1 MSAVSAVLGAG
12 AVVGERFRVEALAG
26 QGGAGTVYRACDQQT
41 GAVVALKLLHAAS
54 ASPQTTERFLR
65 EIHLLSEIR
74 HPAIVSHVAHGFT
87 AEGRPYLAM
96 EWLDGLDLAK
106 YLQRESLSVADSLLV
121 TRQIAEALAEA
132 HRQGIIHRDLYMLR
146 FPASIRAFPR
156 AWKSTGTNSARSLVA
171 AVRVRVS
178 PCASAAGFLAIWY
191 CWRAAPGLRRLPRRL
206 MTRRPLR
213 ARSPRFRRSS
223 TRP

>member
-96 EWLDGLDLAK
+96 EWLEGEELSRRLSRGPLSIAHTIRL
-106 YLQRESLSVADSLLV
+106 LQRV
-121 TRQIAEALAEA
+121 TEALAA
-132 HRQGIIHRDLYMLR
+132 VH
-146 FPASIRAFPR
+146 
-156 AWKSTGTNSARSLVA
+156 VA
-171 AVRVRVS
+171 GVVH
-178 PCASAAGFLAIWY
+178 L
-191 CWRAAPGLRRLPRRL
+191 GL
-206 MTRRPLR
+206 
-213 ARSPRFRRSS
+213 
-223 TRP
+223 